1 MTELAVVANRRL
13 LGTVTRSPGGGLSF
27 AYEAAWRRDSDAFPL
42 SLSMPLRAEP
52 FPRAAVEPWL
62 AGLLPDDED
71 VLRAWGVRFQVSR
84 RNVFGLLGEVGE
96 DCAGAVQFVR
106 AERLDRVLGS
116 APPPV
121 QWLTTD
127 EVGRRLAD
135 IRFDPALSRRPEDP
149 GRFSLPGVQP
159 KTALLFDEGRWGLP
173 AGATPTTHILK
184 PENPRFPGLV
194 ENEHLC
200 LRLARAAGLPAATTR
215 MERFGDQLALVVTR
229 YDRRRVGSQWV
240 RLHQEDFCQALGVPP
255 ERKYQNEGGP
265 TVRNMLDLV
274 RSESSSPDEDVRT
287 LARAIMLNWILAA
300 TDSHAKNFSLLIGP
314 AGQVRLAPLYDIA
327 SFFPYSEEPRR
338 LKLSNRVGGEYRLYD
353 VGRRE
358 WERFRTENDLD
369 WDTVSACRELA
380 QSVLAALPKAV
391 SEAGQ
396 DAGDRRIIEELAER
410 LAKRAEA
417 VLLWLRDRQP
427 PVRRGSRLSGAQ
439 K

>member
-1 MTELAVVANRRL
+1 MTALAVIANRRR
-13 LGTVTRSPGGGLSF
+13 LGAVTRSRGSDLSF
-27 AYEAAWRRDSDAFPL
+27 VYDAEWRQDPDAFPL
-42 SLSMPLRAEP
+42 SLSMPLRADP
-52 FPRAAVEPWL
+52 YPRAAVEPWL

-71 VLRAWGVRFQVSR
+71 VLRAWSARFQVSR

-106 AERLDRVLGS
+106 PERLDEFVEVT
-116 APPPV
+116 PPSV
-121 QWLTTD
+121 EWLMEG
-127 EVGRRLAD
+127 EVGRRLAEL
-135 IRFDPALSRRPEDP
+135 RLDPALGRRPADP

-159 KTALLFDEGRWGLP
+159 KTALLFEDGRWGLP

-184 PENPRFPGLV
+184 PENRRFPGLV

-200 LRLARAAGLPAATTR
+200 LRVARAVGLPAATSR
-215 MERFGDQLALVVTR
+215 MDRFGDQLALVVIR
-229 YDRRRVGSQWV
+229 YDRVRVGSEWV

-265 TVRNMLDLV
+265 TVRNMVDLV

-380 QSVLAALPKAV
+380 QSVLDALPKAV

-417 VLLWLRDRQP
+417 VLLWLRDREP
-427 PVRRGSRLSGAQ
+427 PVRRGSRLPGAQ
-439 K
+439 E

>member
-1 MTELAVVANRRL
+1 MTELAVVANRRV
-13 LGTVTRSPGGGLSF
+13 LGTVTRSPGGSLFFS
-27 AYEAAWRRDSDAFPL
+27 YEAAWRRDPDAFPL
-42 SLSMPLRAEP
+42 SLSMPLRADP
-52 FPRAAVEPWL
+52 FPHAAVEPWL

-106 AERLDRVLGS
+106 PERLDRVLGS

-121 QWLTTD
+121 QWLTEG

-135 IRFDPALSRRPEDP
+135 IQFDPALSRRPEDP

-200 LRLARAAGLPAATTR
+200 LRLARAAGLPAATSR

-255 ERKYQNEGGP
+255 
-265 TVRNMLDLV
+265 
-274 RSESSSPDEDVRT
+274 RT
-287 LARAIMLNWILAA
+287 QVPKRGWPHRCA
-300 TDSHAKNFSLLIGP
+300 TCST
-314 AGQVRLAPLYDIA
+314 
-327 SFFPYSEEPRR
+327 
-338 LKLSNRVGGEYRLYD
+338 
-353 VGRRE
+353 
-358 WERFRTENDLD
+358 W
-369 WDTVSACRELA
+369 
-380 QSVLAALPKAV
+380 SVLN
-391 SEAGQ
+391 
-396 DAGDRRIIEELAER
+396 RRRRTRMSAPW
-410 LAKRAEA
+410 RA
-417 VLLWLRDRQP
+417 R
-427 PVRRGSRLSGAQ
+427 SC
-439 K
+439 